1 MWDDMDWGSMVR
13 KVVPRPEPE
22 PAPPAEAAEPEKPVV
37 EARAA
42 VSTPPAPTPPPLPV
56 DEKLAML
63 PRAEDSAPER
73 APRNESRG
81 PATVGL
87 SAADRF
93 VYAPQTA
100 ATFTFCTPE
109 GVEQGTVVLK
119 SEMKIGRHSGNDIVI
134 QELHVSS
141 HHARIVQRDDGCF
154 ELFDLGSGGGTFVN
168 DEQVQQRV
176 LRHGDRVD
184 FATVSG
190 IFRHTAAATGAED
203 DGIGS
208 TLPYKRVAPGAPMAA
223 APPPS
228 PAAQHGRLVLAVS
241 GMPRLVMPLAGE
253 VNIGRADTN
262 SLVIPEVHVSGLH
275 ARINLRADGVHELQD
290 LLSTCGTYVNGT
302 QVQKHALQ
310 PGDRIRFGASVEC
323 LFELSSELP
332 PTPRLPVVW
341 DVPSQDAPAS
351 APPVAEVRLPV
362 PKPAK

>member
-109 GVEQGTVVLK
+109 GVEQGTPHDPPADAGRVVG
-119 SEMKIGRHSGNDIVI
+119 SPGH
-134 QELHVSS
+134 
-141 HHARIVQRDDGCF
+141 DDGGRSR
-154 ELFDLGSGGGTFVN
+154 GSSTEEHRAAHGYITRKGRKLQGLERWFTCERFAREGGVVVN
-168 DEQVQQRV
+168 SR
-176 LRHGDRVD
+176 
-184 FATVSG
+184 
-190 IFRHTAAATGAED
+190 
-203 DGIGS
+203 
-208 TLPYKRVAPGAPMAA
+208 
-223 APPPS
+223 
-228 PAAQHGRLVLAVS
+228 
-241 GMPRLVMPLAGE
+241 
-253 VNIGRADTN
+253 
-262 SLVIPEVHVSGLH
+262 IP
-275 ARINLRADGVHELQD
+275 
-290 LLSTCGTYVNGT
+290 
-302 QVQKHALQ
+302 
-310 PGDRIRFGASVEC
+310 
-323 LFELSSELP
+323 
-332 PTPRLPVVW
+332 
-341 DVPSQDAPAS
+341 
-351 APPVAEVRLPV
+351 
-362 PKPAK
+362 